1 MSSMLDRRHRW
12 ALTPTARRPPW
23 GEVRLSSRCTS
34 KLSVHVGTPRSGCS
48 SISPTWEQPRLELGG
63 EDRQPSVAG
72 RTEPASLLRPA
83 ATISGIGA
91 DIREVTILEPDHE
104 LEIGGWIEEGRAS
117 SIGVSCP
124 RSAEMPPDS
133 APPSSSS
140 GSRSSSSGS
149 SRSVAQSLRLTTL
162 LGRGGQPRPPEIDTR
177 RPRPLQAA
185 TMTSTPSEKKLP

>member
-1 MSSMLDRRHRW
+1 MGTDTDRQAASVGRGAAVEPLHVE
-12 ALTPTARRPPW
+12 ALSPCRNTPIPA
-23 GEVRLSSRCTS
+23 VRLSRRP
-34 KLSVHVGTPRSGCS
+34 G
-48 SISPTWEQPRLELGG
+48 EQPRLELGG

-72 RTEPASLLRPA
+72 RTEPASVLRPG

-91 DIREVTILEPDHE
+91 DIREVTILEPNHE

-149 SRSVAQSLRLTTL
+149 SRSVAQSLRLTTS
-162 LGRGGQPRPPEIDTR
+162 LGSGGQPRPPEIDTR